1 VISNGRVW
9 CQTTSSTSEAIRH
22 QIIAERNGADTK
34 HVVRGQRI
42 RMEVTPAIAVL
53 VADSSAFIKGASLEA
68 WSGNVVTVR
77 EVVSEI
83 KDVNTRQRLQVL
95 PYDLSF
101 REPSQEALHHG
112 ESRLIIYECS

>member
-1 VISNGRVW
+1 VLSSGRVW
-9 CQTTSSTSEAIRH
+9 CQTTSSIREAIRH
-22 QIIAERNGADTK
+22 QIRAERNGADTK
-34 HVVRGQRI
+34 HVVRDQ

-53 VADSSAFIKGASLEA
+53 VADSSAFIKGASLKA

-112 ESRLIIYECS
+112 ESRLII

>member
-1 VISNGRVW
+1 MGLKTR
-9 CQTTSSTSEAIRH
+9 
-22 QIIAERNGADTK
+22 GAGSGWT
-34 HVVRGQRI
+34 
-42 RMEVTPAIAVL
+42 MEVTPAIAVL

-101 REPSQEALHHG
+101 REPSQHRYYTRRGWETYSFT
-112 ESRLIIYECS
+112 E

>member
-1 VISNGRVW
+1 
-9 CQTTSSTSEAIRH
+9 
-22 QIIAERNGADTK
+22 
-34 HVVRGQRI
+34 
-42 RMEVTPAIAVL
+42 MEVTPAIAVL